1 MAGRLD
7 KGVTMSNNMSLSDKL
22 KREAKRNANLMK
34 RLVELLKKL
43 ADKDRLIV
51 QLDKGISEARVEL
64 FKLKQK
70 ISELSE

>member
-1 MAGRLD
+1 
-7 KGVTMSNNMSLSDKL
+7 MSNNMSLSDKL

-51 QLDKGISEARVEL
+51 QLDKVISEARVEL

>member
-1 MAGRLD
+1 MI
-7 KGVTMSNNMSLSDKL
+7 MSNNMSLSDKL

-51 QLDKGISEARVEL
+51 QLDKVLGEARVKIIEL
-64 FKLKQK
+64 KKENQ
-70 ISELSE
+70 E